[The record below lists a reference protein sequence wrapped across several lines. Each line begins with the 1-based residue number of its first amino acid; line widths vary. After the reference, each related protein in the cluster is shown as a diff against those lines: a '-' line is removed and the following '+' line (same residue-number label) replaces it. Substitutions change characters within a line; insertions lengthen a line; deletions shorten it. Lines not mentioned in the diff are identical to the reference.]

1 MSFDHL
7 PEIASHRLRERRER
21 VFLVMAGLFLGTLAM
36 LNILGI
42 SRFIALASFTPGE
55 TGSWTWGEWGE
66 VSFALAVGVL
76 PYPLTFLCTDLISEF
91 YGRRRANFMV
101 FVGLILNLWV
111 VFILW
116 IGGVLPVVPVMD
128 VATGLPDPGDP
139 QYAFFAI
146 RKLAFGA
153 VMASMI
159 AYLVAQFIDVQLFH
173 YWKKLTNGKAL
184 WLRNNGSTLVSQL
197 FDTVA
202 VILITHYY
210 AHALPIVEDR
220 PIVGQLMIFI
230 ATGYAFKLVA
240 GLLDTPLVYL
250 AVALLKPY
258 LRIDPTDVTHDG
270 PVDPLLMYAAG
281 AVTTEGPD
289 DDDDEDEPRASRRR
303 PRPSVWRED

>member
-1 MSFDHL
+1 MPFDHL
-7 PEIASHRLRERRER
+7 PDIDPVRLRERRER

-55 TGSWTWGEWGE
+55 SGSWTWGEWGE

-116 IGGVLPVVPVMD
+116 VGGVLPVVPVMD
-128 VATGLPDPGDP
+128 GATGLPDPSDP

-146 RKLAFGA
+146 RSLAFGA
-153 VMASMI
+153 VMASMA
-159 AYLVAQFIDVQLFH
+159 AYLVAQFVDVQLFH

-184 WLRNNGSTLVSQL
+184 WLRNNGSTVVSQL
-197 FDTVA
+197 VDTVA

-210 AHALPIVEDR
+210 AGALPIAEDR
-220 PIVGQLMIFI
+220 PLAGQLMIFI
-230 ATGYAFKLVA
+230 ATGYAFKLA
-240 GLLDTPLVYL
+240 AALIDTPLVYA
-250 AVALLKPY
+250 AVAVLKPY

-281 AVTTEGPD
+281 AVVTEGPGGD
-289 DDDDEDEPRASRRR
+289 DDGDGSEDPDERLGR
-303 PRPSVWRED
+303 SVWRDG